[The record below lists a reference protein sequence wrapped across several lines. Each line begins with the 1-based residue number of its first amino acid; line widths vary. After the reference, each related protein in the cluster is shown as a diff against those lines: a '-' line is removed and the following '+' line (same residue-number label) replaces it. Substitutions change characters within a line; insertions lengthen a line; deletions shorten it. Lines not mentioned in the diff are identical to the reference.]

1 MFMNEAA
8 LRLCE
13 TSADEELQL
22 MLQLRCLC
30 INHTD
35 VKNNGPCPGTLMTS
49 TWAESG
55 RRLVERF
62 VELRNRN

>member
-55 RRLVERF
+55 RRL
-62 VELRNRN
+62 